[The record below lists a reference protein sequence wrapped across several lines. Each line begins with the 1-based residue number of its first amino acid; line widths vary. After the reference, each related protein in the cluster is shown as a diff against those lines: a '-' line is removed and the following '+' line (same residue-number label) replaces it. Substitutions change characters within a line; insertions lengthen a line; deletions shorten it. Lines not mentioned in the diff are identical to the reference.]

1 MSAVMKVDLRDELL
15 LLDALLVALLDV
27 LLVALLVPWAGLM
40 VASLVGL

>member
-1 MSAVMKVDLRDELL
+1 MKVDLRDELL